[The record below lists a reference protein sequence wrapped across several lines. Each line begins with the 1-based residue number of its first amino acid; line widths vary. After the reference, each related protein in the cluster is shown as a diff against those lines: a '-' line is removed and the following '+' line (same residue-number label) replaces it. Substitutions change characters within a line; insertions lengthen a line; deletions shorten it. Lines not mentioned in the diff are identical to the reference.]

1 MPVEKQMLK
10 KVAMLLSLTLM
21 FNGVSH
27 ASVETLKV
35 KLGQQYPNVK
45 IDDLK
50 ATEMQGLYSGTLDNQ
65 IVYVNEQAEHIFV
78 GSMIRLKDQRNLT
91 KDLAV
96 QQQPLIDIQKLPLN
110 DAIKTVKGTG
120 KRQLVVFSDPNCPYC
135 KTLDANLAQLN
146 DVTIYTFLY
155 PIKTQSIIPS
165 KQVWCSPNKAYAW
178 QNLMAKGVQP
188 TAVAT
193 CETPIER
200 NLLLGK
206 QLGLTGTPVIIF
218 SNGQKAM
225 GAYSSVEINKI
236 WQQMGL

>member
-1 MPVEKQMLK
+1 MLK

-21 FNGVSH
+21 LNGVSH

-165 KQVWCSPNKAYAW
+165 KQVWCPPNKAYAW
-178 QNLMAKGVQP
+178 QSLMAKGVQP
-188 TAVAT
+188 TAAAT

>member
-1 MPVEKQMLK
+1 MLK

-21 FNGVSH
+21 LNGVSH

-91 KDLAV
+91 KDLAMQ

-178 QNLMAKGVQP
+178 QNLIAKGVQP
-188 TAVAT
+188 TAAAT

>member
-1 MPVEKQMLK
+1 MFK
-10 KVAMLLSLTLM
+10 KIGLLLSLGLM
-21 FNGVSH
+21 LNGVSH

-45 IDDLK
+45 IGDLK

-65 IVYVNEQAEHIFV
+65 IVYVNEQAEHLFV

-91 KDLAV
+91 KDLAL
-96 QQQPLIDIQKLPLN
+96 QQPPLIDMKALPLN
-110 DAIKTVKGTG
+110 DAIKTVKGNG

-135 KTLDANLAQLN
+135 KTLDANLTQLN

-178 QNLMAKGVQP
+178 QTLMAKGVQP
-188 TAVAT
+188 TAAAT

-200 NLLLGK
+200 NLALGK
-206 QLGLTGTPVIIF
+206 KLGLEGTPAIIF
-218 SNGQKAM
+218 SNGQKVM
-225 GAYSSVEINKI
+225 GAYPAAEIQKI
-236 WQQMGL
+236 WQQLGL

>member
-1 MPVEKQMLK
+1 MLK

-188 TAVAT
+188 TVAAT